1 MDEIESDTIRIL
13 KFTSEFQM
21 NGVGENYKKHIS
33 ELVAGLKLFENN
45 NKLWFDSLIGLHIYS
60 LKYKN

>member
-1 MDEIESDTIRIL
+1 MNATELDTIRII
-13 KFTSEFQM
+13 KITAEFQM